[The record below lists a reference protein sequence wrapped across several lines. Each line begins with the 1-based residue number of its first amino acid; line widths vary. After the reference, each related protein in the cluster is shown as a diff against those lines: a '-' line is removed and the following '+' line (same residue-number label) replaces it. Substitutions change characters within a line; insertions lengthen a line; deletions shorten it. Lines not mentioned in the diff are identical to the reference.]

1 MLIIKNNYHGGL
13 DDFEEEI
20 KVNIPTDY
28 KQFIEK
34 YNGGDTPNTKI
45 QTKHISTDVRVFYGI
60 GNKHDNLNAANCFTK
75 ENNVF
80 LPIASDSF
88 GNEFALCIKGDE
100 KGIWFY
106 DHEASPDKKMTLV
119 SNTFNEFINCCESE
133 PISEAAKRTPEERE
147 RILIE
152 KGKSANITDGLKE
165 LWKKE
170 YEKYQNCV
178 IVEIKI

>member
-60 GNKHDNLNAANCFTK
+60 GNCSHASVKRIKHGFPQKQETGISLQAMGNGWLHGDAVRK
-75 ENNVF
+75 NV
-80 LPIASDSF
+80 
-88 GNEFALCIKGDE
+88 
-100 KGIWFY
+100 
-106 DHEASPDKKMTLV
+106 
-119 SNTFNEFINCCESE
+119 IN
-133 PISEAAKRTPEERE
+133 
-147 RILIE
+147 
-152 KGKSANITDGLKE
+152 GG
-165 LWKKE
+165 
-170 YEKYQNCV
+170 
-178 IVEIKI
+178 

>member
-1 MLIIKNNYHGGL
+1 MIRKVQANREYLLGTLIRQLEELQYRTTGSQQRVKEIDREIADLTAQNLVLSRLHGKGVL
-13 DDFEEEI
+13 
-20 KVNIPTDY
+20 NAADY
-28 KQFIEK
+28 TAQSDVLENKITELRIERRA
-34 YNGGDTPNTKI
+34 N
-45 QTKHISTDVRVFYGI
+45 VRVFYGI

-133 PISEAAKRTPEERE
+133 PISSNSRHQT
-147 RILIE
+147 
-152 KGKSANITDGLKE
+152 
-165 LWKKE
+165 
-170 YEKYQNCV
+170 
-178 IVEIKI
+178 